1 MEKAMASIHPLAT
14 TFFLWVNESKEMYP
28 KRCLENIFQFVKKW
42 PEKLKCVFNLVH
54 LVYSESAER
63 AVPTHSLPFKW
74 EYIIHKLTTPWIATL
89 DNSTHMGHQIYY
101 LISWPCFWSNL
112 CLSCNTIRYHLVF
125 GQYLL
130 KYIFSKL
137 NRKPCTVLL
146 ENQCQELQLKVM

>member
-28 KRCLENIFQFVKKW
+28 KRYLENIFQFVKKW

-112 CLSCNTIRYHLVF
+112 CLSCNTIRYH
-125 GQYLL
+125 
-130 KYIFSKL
+130 
-137 NRKPCTVLL
+137 RKNQSLSFWTIPL
-146 ENQCQELQLKVM
+146 EIGTFFQNWTENPAQFC